1 MSQGGAATTRHSPNK
16 EKRIVSG
23 KRDMQFLNPS
33 DRVVGQRDI
42 APQCAIQ
49 QSRSQMNLGL
59 GNKVKNDYLFSSVMS
74 SRTNLTNDPYQ
85 LQNTVTG
92 APVNKSAHSQIDQLS
107 SRSKS
112 PSPSPIALQRSQTV
126 LDPHQS
132 RLSEENRTVFF
143 RHYGPHPK
151 TGNM

>member
-1 MSQGGAATTRHSPNK
+1 MVSPLDNIFKTDLTSLQTLHTELVSQGGAVTTRHSPNK
-16 EKRIVSG
+16 EKRIISGG

-33 DRVVGQRDI
+33 DRTAGQRDI

-49 QSRSQMNLGL
+49 QSRSQMNLGI

-112 PSPSPIALQRSQTV
+112 PSPSPIAL
-126 LDPHQS
+126 
-132 RLSEENRTVFF
+132 
-143 RHYGPHPK
+143 
-151 TGNM
+151 